1 MYMSLAPDQG
11 FVEEMALNLALG
23 VLAVSSDL
31 IRKAELGLRLAKELE
46 RGVP

>member
-1 MYMSLAPDQG
+1 
-11 FVEEMALNLALG
+11 MALNLALG

-31 IRKAELGLRLAKELE
+31 IRKGELGLRLAKELE